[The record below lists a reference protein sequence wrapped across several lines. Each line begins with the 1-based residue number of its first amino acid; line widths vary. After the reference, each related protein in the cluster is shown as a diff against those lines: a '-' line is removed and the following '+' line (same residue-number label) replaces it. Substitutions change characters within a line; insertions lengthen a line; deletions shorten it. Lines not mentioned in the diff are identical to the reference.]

1 MKKIRLILLLA
12 LVPGAFNVLQAQVD
26 PHFSQFYAYPL
37 WLNPAMTGT
46 FEGDIRANLNFKDQ
60 WAGIDNGYITS
71 AVSAEFK
78 ATDKVSWGFNIL
90 DQSAGDIGYNYF
102 AAYGALG
109 YAIPISYDETKK
121 ISFGLEAGI
130 IDRGFNLYNLQSD
143 NQYDP
148 VTGFN
153 PNLPSNENFN
163 TTSSSIFDASAGI
176 YYYDTDP
183 FSTAKIFGGVALAHL
198 TDANDPFATDGI
210 KSKLPI
216 RLTVN
221 GGVTLKTD
229 WIDITPNV
237 LYIRQQQNQIRA
249 VDLYTEIKT
258 DDNYG
263 LILGVMDR
271 LDDAIVA
278 EAGYHLK
285 DMVIGISYD
294 FTTSPLT
301 TANDG
306 QGGFELSIRYI
317 FSKSG
322 PGSTSNI
329 SF

>member
-163 TTSSSIFDASAGI
+163 TAYLMRAQAFITMIPTPLVRPKF
-176 YYYDTDP
+176 
-183 FSTAKIFGGVALAHL
+183 LAAWPL
-198 TDANDPFATDGI
+198 RI
-210 KSKLPI
+210 LPMP
-216 RLTVN
+216 T
-221 GGVTLKTD
+221 
-229 WIDITPNV
+229 TP
-237 LYIRQQQNQIRA
+237 LLPMA
-249 VDLYTEIKT
+249 
-258 DDNYG
+258 
-263 LILGVMDR
+263 
-271 LDDAIVA
+271 
-278 EAGYHLK
+278 
-285 DMVIGISYD
+285 
-294 FTTSPLT
+294 
-301 TANDG
+301 
-306 QGGFELSIRYI
+306 
-317 FSKSG
+317 
-322 PGSTSNI
+322 
-329 SF
+329 